1 MKPILFTFGNGYYI
15 HSGHLTLFLGGLA
28 ALVVLA
34 LELKRTGERPEE
46 IYGLL
51 LLLYVSAI
59 LGARILYCLDFE
71 DKYHYSLLDVLRFW
85 KGGLALHGGGIL
97 AFVTFVL
104 YVSWRQL
111 DFWRVADLFAPPGA
125 VFVFCARIGCILTGC
140 CYGKQ
145 CGPGFPLAMTFK
157 EYSANAPKEVP
168 LYPTQP
174 LFAAAALVVFVT
186 LWMKRK
192 KKRFDGEIAL
202 LGTSLFSLFAFL
214 IEFLRGD
221 LRVLYQIGGLTLSQN
236 QIIGAAVFTGVTGI
250 YVFKRKKAGDSH
262 AIPGVSRAR
271 FDPSG
276 SPEHTLGK

>member
-1 MKPILFTFGNGYYI
+1 MKPILFTFGAGYYI
-15 HSGHLTLFLGGLA
+15 HAGHFTLFLGGLA

-34 LELKRTGERPEE
+34 LELRRTGERPEE

-51 LLLYVSAI
+51 LLLYISAI
-59 LGARILYCLDFE
+59 LGARLLYCLDFK

-85 KGGLALHGGGIL
+85 KGGLALHGGGLL

-104 YVSWRQL
+104 YISWRQL

-145 CGPGFPLAMTFK
+145 CDPGFPLAMTFT

-202 LGTSLFSLFAFL
+202 LGTSLFSLLAFL

-221 LRVLYQIGGLTLSQN
+221 LRVLYEIGGLTLSQN

-250 YVFKRKKAGDSH
+250 YVFKRKKARDSQ
-262 AIPGVSRAR
+262 AIPVLSPAR
-271 FDPSG
+271 FDPSE

>member
-1 MKPILFTFGNGYYI
+1 MKPILFTFGTGYYL
-15 HSGHLTLFLGGLA
+15 HSGHVTLFLGGLA

-34 LELKRTGERPEE
+34 LELRRTGERPEE

-51 LLLYVSAI
+51 LLLYISA
-59 LGARILYCLDFE
+59 LFGARLLYCIDFK
-71 DKYHYSLLDVLRFW
+71 DKYHYTLLDVLRFW

-104 YVSWRQL
+104 YVSWRRL
-111 DFWRVADLFAPPGA
+111 DFWKVADLFAPPGA
-125 VFVFCARIGCILTGC
+125 IFVFCARIGCILTGC
-140 CYGKQ
+140 CYGKP
-145 CGPGFPLAMTFK
+145 CDPNFPLAITFMN
-157 EYSANAPKEVP
+157 YSSNAPKEVP

-174 LFAAAALVVFVT
+174 LFAATALLVFVI

-192 KKRFDGEIAL
+192 RKRFDGEIAL

-221 LRVLYQIGGLTLSQN
+221 LRVLYEIGGLTLSQN
-236 QIIGAAVFTGVTGI
+236 QIIGAAVFAGVTGV
-250 YVFKRKKAGDSH
+250 YVFKRKEARDGQE
-262 AIPGVSRAR
+262 IPDAR
-271 FDPSG
+271 PARLDPTK